1 MINIL
6 RLIIV
11 TFVLSNISLTVYGA
25 KVKVYVESTEFTT
38 NSLSTNPRVKLLT
51 SGDYADQQQ
60 DTPDE
65 WIFPVKI
72 GDELITPMLIDLDGE
87 IPTSF
92 KFNALKL
99 EAPLQR

>member
-38 NSLSTNPRVKLLT
+38 NSLSTNLVL
-51 SGDYADQQQ
+51 SY
-60 DTPDE
+60 
-65 WIFPVKI
+65 
-72 GDELITPMLIDLDGE
+72 
-87 IPTSF
+87 
-92 KFNALKL
+92 
-99 EAPLQR
+99 